1 VAVAVL
7 VVFRAV
13 AHIRS
18 LSRFIPGVLLASASV
33 VAVPRFGTFMRLSVL
48 MLRFLLVSDR
58 LRLQRAPRGS
68 LDGAAVQEPRE
79 VARPD
84 DGFPPGF

>member
-1 VAVAVL
+1 VAVEVL

-18 LSRFIPGVLLASASV
+18 RSRFIPGVLLASASV

-48 MLRFLLVSDR
+48 MLRFLLVSNR

-68 LDGAAVQEPRE
+68 LDSAVQEPRE